1 MKQLVTAKL
10 SYLRMGPRKVRLVA
24 DLIRGRSV
32 GRAID
37 ILTVTNKRPAKP
49 LLKLLMS
56 AVANAKHNFSLA
68 QDALK
73 VATLTVDGGPML
85 KRWMPKAHGRA
96 TPVRER
102 TSHINLVLA
111 GEKSE
116 TQMSE
121 KQPHVHKEGED
132 HDHEHEHVGESKK
145 VAQPKKDSK
154 KTKPSSKKT
163 SAKK

>member
-1 MKQLVTAKL
+1 MKQLVKAKL

-24 DLIRGRSV
+24 DMVRGRSV
-32 GRAID
+32 ARAID

-49 LLKLLMS
+49 LLKLLLS
-56 AVANAKHNFSLA
+56 AVANAKHNFSMS

-102 TSHINLVLA
+102 TSHINLVLS
-111 GEKSE
+111 GESVAKTE
-116 TQMSE
+116 E
-121 KQPHVHKEGED
+121 KKAAPHDHDHADGHD
-132 HDHEHEHVGESKK
+132 HDHEKEPVAKK
-145 VAQPKKDSK
+145 EPKKAK
-154 KTKPSSKKT
+154 AAAKPA
-163 SAKK
+163 AKKK

>member
-49 LLKLLMS
+49 LLKLLLS

-68 QDALK
+68 QDKLK
-73 VATLTVDGGPML
+73 VVTLTVDGGPML

-102 TSHINLVLA
+102 TSHINLVLS
-111 GEKSE
+111 GEKLGE
-116 TQMSE
+116 PKSE
-121 KQPHVHKEGED
+121 KTETHVHEEG
-132 HDHEHEHVGESKK
+132 HEHQHGEKHEVKSESKSE
-145 VAQPKKDSK
+145 SK
-154 KTKPSSKKT
+154 KTKPSLKKT
-163 SAKK
+163 STKK

>member
-56 AVANAKHNFSLA
+56 AVANAKHNFSLS

-102 TSHINLVLA
+102 TSHINLVLSGDKVGA
-111 GEKSE
+111 SVV
-116 TQMSE
+116 E
-121 KQPHVHKEGED
+121 KQPHVHTEND
-132 HDHEHEHVGESKK
+132 VHDHAQDSENISQKK
-145 VAQPKKDSK
+145 IESK
-154 KTKPSSKKT
+154 KTKPSSKKSST
-163 SAKK
+163 KK